1 MMMFTMCSSGSEWQD
16 VIDKAHNNPSQP
28 APPSESENPED
39 PSEPETPTEPE
50 QPEDP
55 SEPDTPAEPEAPQ
68 TPAPVKSVT
77 IGIFT
82 DAHYAHK
89 DNSNGRYYT
98 ASKQKV
104 KDAVDT
110 FNAQS
115 VDLAVSLG
123 DIVDNEYEYYGDI
136 AAYVDKLNMP
146 KYQVLGNH
154 DFINP
159 FSEDQQNAALKQIG
173 VKERYFSV
181 VKEPFRLIFLDGSD
195 IAMYSHPVAS
205 EEYRLAED
213 IYYTLRDDEEANAK
227 RYNGAIGEKQ
237 QKWLENELKDAE
249 AKNQIVF
256 CFCHIPFAID
266 GAKQYTLWNGEDMVD
281 LISPYKCV
289 KAVIAGHHHE
299 GGYADD
305 GGLHHITLKGMVL
318 GEENSY
324 AVITLHEDRIAVV
337 GYGREADKEYKSR

>member
-1 MMMFTMCSSGSEWQD
+1 MIMVMFTMCSSGSEWQD

-28 APPSESENPED
+28 VPPSGSETPEE
-39 PSEPETPTEPE
+39 PSEPETPEEPESPTDPE

-55 SEPDTPAEPEAPQ
+55 SEPE

-104 KDAVDT
+104 KDAVET
-110 FNAQS
+110 FNAKD
-115 VDLAVSLG
+115 VDMAVSLG

-136 AAYVDKLNMP
+136 SAYVDKLNMP

-154 DFINP
+154 DFISP
-159 FSEDQQNAALKQIG
+159 FDQVQYEKNLALVG
-173 VKERYFSV
+173 MTDRYFSV
-181 VKEPFRLIFLDGSD
+181 VKNGFRLIFLDSSD
-195 IAMYSHPVAS
+195 IATYSHPFES
-205 EEYRLAED
+205 EGYREAEKLLK
-213 IYYTLRDDEEANAK
+213 TLKDDDESNAK
-227 RYNGAIGEKQ
+227 KYNGAISERQ
-237 QKWLENELKDAE
+237 QKWLEAELNDASDKGE
-249 AKNQIVF
+249 IVI
-256 CFCHIPFAID
+256 CLSHIPLAAD
-266 GAKQYTLWNGEDMVD
+266 GADQYTLWNAEDIID
-281 LISPYKCV
+281 LIAPYKCV

-324 AVITLHEDRIAVV
+324 AVITLHEDRIVVV